1 MTHVAH
7 PFVQR
12 LGIIRDWKS
21 RWFAADPKRFREY
34 VRTDEAVRKLLE
46 KRLKGMYIGGIEIE
60 RNEKVYRIIISTS
73 RPGLVIGRSGEGA
86 VKMRKDIDMLMRTLK
101 LSEKPEVK
109 IDVEEIRSPE
119 TSASIVGQMVVE
131 GLEKRMPFR
140 RVMKQTAEKVMANRD
155 VKGVRIIA
163 SGRLGGA
170 EMARKEELKKG
181 RIPLQTLRA
190 DIDFARERAV
200 LPYGVIG
207 VKVWIYRGD
216 IFADR
221 KVSEKAEGSA
231 RPAARRGGDTRDAR
245 RSSHKEA

>member
-34 VRTDEAVRKLLE
+34 IRTDEAVRKLLE
-46 KRLKGMYIGGIEIE
+46 KRLKGMYTAGIIIE
-60 RNEKVYRIIISTS
+60 RDEKVYRVVIATS

-86 VKMRKDIDMLMRTLK
+86 VKLKKEIEMLMRTLK
-101 LSEKPEVK
+101 LSDKPEIK
-109 IDVEEIRSPE
+109 IDVEEVRSPE
-119 TSASIVGQMVVE
+119 SSASIVGQMVVE

-163 SGRLGGA
+163 AGRLGGA
-170 EMARKEELKKG
+170 EMARKEEIKKG

-216 IFADR
+216 VFADR
-221 KVSEKAEGSA
+221 KVSDKAEA
-231 RPAARRGGDTRDAR
+231 PARDAR
-245 RSSHKEA
+245 RSNRTEA